1 MLVLFSTESYV
12 ESHEFLFHWSKVIA
26 FCSVV
31 GSVSFV
37 NIASRFSGYL
47 SSARS
52 IVSFDCFICGSALI
66 DSKSARISLLVIL
79 DEEAILNCEVLGTY
93 TVKI

>member
-47 SSARS
+47 SSANN
-52 IVSFDCFICGSALI
+52 IESFDCFICGSALI
-66 DSKSARISLLVIL
+66 DRNSARISLVVML
-79 DEEAILNCEVLGTY
+79 DAEAMFEL
-93 TVKI
+93 